1 MAIRTDR
8 SSRVEL
14 TGTRIRDRRLLIGM
28 KQSALAEAA
37 GISPSYL
44 NLIEHNRRRI
54 GGKLLIGL
62 ARALGVEPGVLSD
75 GADATIHDTLRA
87 AADGLGDRARGA
99 ETDRIDD
106 LAARFPGW
114 TGLIAQQRKR
124 IGDLEAAVE
133 GLRDRLAHD
142 PVLAEAMHEVLSS
155 AAAIRSTADI
165 LVREADL
172 DPAWRGRFH
181 RNLHEEA
188 ERLARRATALL
199 GHFEAPDARGET
211 LSATP
216 IETVEALFDANG
228 HHFPA
233 IEAQGVEAIPG
244 VLDEGAGMGDAPS
257 REMAERMLRRYA
269 EDAARLPLDRLLPAA
284 RETGFDPTALLSLG
298 GGDVALVL
306 RRLANLPAG
315 SGAPDFGLAVCDA
328 SGALLF
334 RRRLASFS
342 IPRFGPGCPLWPLY
356 AALARP
362 GQPDMALLETP
373 NAGAVPHLVGG
384 AARGADGVR
393 QRAGDAGHDADRGDR
408 RMSGRSTAGRSGS
421 GRVARCARARIARRG
436 AEAGPQIVIAYFAG
450 VLHSETPAGG
460 RPDTC
465 RTAFSWSK
473 TRPTSSRPSASSC
486 RATGGRCWAM
496 ARGRPRWPRSRAWR
510 PISWCST

>member
-1 MAIRTDR
+1 MAVLAGRP
-8 SSRVEL
+8 SRVQL

-28 KQSALAEAA
+28 KQSALAEAVS
-37 GISPSYL
+37 ISPSYL

-54 GGKLLIGL
+54 GGKLLIEL

-75 GADATIHDTLRA
+75 GADATIHDTLQA
-87 AADGLGDRARGA
+87 AAHEVAEGANGRA

-114 TGLIAQQRKR
+114 TSLIAGQRKR

-133 GLRDRLAHD
+133 ALRDRLAHD

-188 ERLARRATALL
+188 ERLAERATSLL

-216 IETVEALFDANG
+216 IETVEALFDANN
-228 HHFPA
+228 HHFADIETQGASA
-233 IEAQGVEAIPG
+233 IGGILGQS
-244 VLDEGAGMGDAPS
+244 AGMDEVSS
-257 REMAERMLRRYA
+257 RAMAERMLTRYA
-269 EDAARLPLDRLLPAA
+269 EDAARLPLETLLPAA
-284 RETGFDPTALLSLG
+284 RESGFDPTALLSLG

-306 RRLANLPAG
+306 RRLASLPMEEA
-315 SGAPDFGLAVCDA
+315 APPFGLAICDA

-362 GQPDMALLETP
+362 GQPDMAIL
-373 NAGAVPHLVGG
+373 
-384 AARGADGVR
+384 
-393 QRAGDAGHDADRGDR
+393 
-408 RMSGRSTAGRSGS
+408 
-421 GRVARCARARIARRG
+421 
-436 AEAGPQIVIAYFAG
+436 
-450 VLHSETPAGG
+450 ETPAG
-460 RPDTC
+460 
-465 RTAFSWSK
+465 
-473 TRPTSSRPSASSC
+473 TRF
-486 RATGGRCWAM
+486 
-496 ARGRPRWPRSRAWR
+496 RAWSIAQPVSQTGFGTAPVMQATMLVSPMER
-510 PISWCST
+510 TDEAAINIGPGCSLCTRSECTARR